1 MSLGLQ
7 YHVCCLEEVAIV
19 LHYRFD
25 VCEVAICCITDVVQI
40 ALCCLL
46 PYKFDAIDFDRKA
59 RAVAAERAARN
70 LHTARPVG
78 AASPSHS
85 PSPDFSTLGDYHK
98 SKHGHRIPRNVRA
111 THGSSGQKPGDSLLN
126 WLKQENESISQQQQ
140 RLLLDV
146 SKPSS
151 GGQWWHNSSL
161 ASSNKQVHKWK
172 FCKTL

>member
-1 MSLGLQ
+1 M
-7 YHVCCLEEVAIV
+7 
-19 LHYRFD
+19 
-25 VCEVAICCITDVVQI
+25 
-40 ALCCLL
+40 L
-46 PYKFDAIDFDRKA
+46 PYKLDAIDFDRKA

-70 LHTARPVG
+70 LLAARPVA
-78 AASPSHS
+78 AASPS
-85 PSPDFSTLGDYHK
+85 PSPDFSTFGDHHK

-161 ASSNKQVHKWK
+161 ASSNKQVHNWK